1 MSHKI
6 GCSCSACRAS
16 DRARQWSK
24 RPSRS
29 AVRRQVRLSTL
40 AGKLGERERLV
51 KPRG

>member
-1 MSHKI
+1 MHKI
-6 GCSCSACRAS
+6 GCACCHCRAE
-16 DRARQWSK
+16 DRARQWQK

-29 AVRRQVRLSTL
+29 AIRRQVRLSTV

>member
-1 MSHKI
+1 MHKI
-6 GCSCSACRAS
+6 GCSCSSCRTS

-29 AVRRQVRLSTL
+29 AIRRQVRLSTL
-40 AGKLGERERLV
+40 AAKLGETTRVV